1 MTLRGRG
8 GRTPP
13 NRGGRIPT
21 NLGGQGV
28 HVGERASPNTN
39 SPISSTHPTT
49 MESTCPTYEGRPL
62 PNVGESC

>member
-8 GRTPP
+8 GRIPT

-21 NLGGQGV
+21 NRGGQGV

-39 SPISSTHPTT
+39 SPISFTHPTT
-49 MESTCPTYEGRPL
+49 MESTRPTYEGPPL
-62 PNVGESC
+62 PMV